1 MYLGI
6 WLSRM
11 FLEQFLPLT
20 AGLMVEVMGPATVD
34 AAVEARDRRDTLE
47 RIKSAAAAA
56 AELLPMASLEYLIFV
71 YSRVLF

>member
-47 RIKSAAAAA
+47 RIKSAAAA
-56 AELLPMASLEYLIFV
+56 ELLPMASLEYLIFV

>member
-11 FLEQFLPLT
+11 LLEQFLPLT
-20 AGLMVEVMGPATVD
+20 AGLIVEVMGPATVD
-34 AAVEARDRRDTLE
+34 EAVEARDRRDTLE
-47 RIKSAAAAA
+47 RIKSAAA
-56 AELLPMASLEYLIFV
+56 ELLPMASLEYLILV

>member
-56 AELLPMASLEYLIFV
+56 ELLPMASLEYLIFV